1 MPKLQGVVGAIG
13 HCPLTVEGGLDTL
26 TSEVC
31 LYNKYTAH
39 LLYESPFLKL
49 FLFMKD
55 SRLEM
60 LLKGYEDTT
69 LSGFA
74 DGAGKVLACRLAD
87 VVLSNGIC
95 SLHRRSF
102 LV

>member
-1 MPKLQGVVGAIG
+1 
-13 HCPLTVEGGLDTL
+13 
-26 TSEVC
+26 
-31 LYNKYTAH
+31 
-39 LLYESPFLKL
+39 
-49 FLFMKD
+49 MKD
-55 SRLEM
+55 PRLEM

-69 LSGFA
+69 LLGFA

-87 VVLSNGIC
+87 VVLLNGIC